1 MYIADT
7 QIWAQSE
14 IMHGRIARNPSC
26 LTIGLHA
33 IQYAAQPACVQISS
47 GKQAHDMSMYL

>member
-14 IMHGRIARNPSC
+14 IMHGRIARNPTC

-33 IQYAAQPACVQISS
+33 IQYSAQPACVQISS
-47 GKQAHDMSMYL
+47 GKQAHDMSTYL